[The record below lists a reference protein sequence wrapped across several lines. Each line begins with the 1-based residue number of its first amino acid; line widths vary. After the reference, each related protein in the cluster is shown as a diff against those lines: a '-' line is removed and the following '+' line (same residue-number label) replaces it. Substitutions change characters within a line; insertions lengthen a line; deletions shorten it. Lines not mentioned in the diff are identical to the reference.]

1 MIPAKLRHAGPDAQL
16 DLFLKN
22 LEEAKIPLRGAK
34 AKLRFS
40 FSCIDWFSF
49 SCIGLVFMV
58 ALSFLCLSFT
68 MPGGFLI
75 DAIASAA
82 MGGGFYLFYVRFSG
96 TLYNII
102 TILFLTL
109 FFGSRRIDDLL
120 NELQAHAKQLSSSK
134 GQENQGTEQ

>member
-34 AKLRFS
+34 AKLR
-40 FSCIDWFSF
+40 FSF

-82 MGGGFYLFYVRFSG
+82 MGGGFYLFYVRFFG